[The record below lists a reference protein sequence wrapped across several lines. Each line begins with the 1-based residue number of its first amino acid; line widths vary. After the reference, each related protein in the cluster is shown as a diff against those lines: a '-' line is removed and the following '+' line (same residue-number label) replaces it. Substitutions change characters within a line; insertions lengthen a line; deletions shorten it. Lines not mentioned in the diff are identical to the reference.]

1 MSLVAPILDDR
12 RFQDLVDEAK
22 NKIPHYTDKWTDHNV
37 SDPGVT
43 LIELFAWLTET
54 TLFRL
59 NRVPERHYVKFMEML
74 GMALH
79 PPKPAQVPVTFW
91 LTAPQEADIT
101 IEKGTEVA
109 TTQTETESSI
119 VFTTDAPFIIQPPVL
134 NTILKRVI
142 RSSGKQD
149 YASAQS
155 PRRFADGIPEN
166 KEPFE
171 VFSNVPQVNDAL
183 YFGFDTDV
191 SHHILGFETD
201 WQEASGSG
209 IHPALPP
216 LIWEASTGHSGARWH
231 SCEWDLDTTKGFN
244 TNGAV
249 QIHVPKMGKHEIR
262 KKELYWI
269 RVRVKQIST
278 AERHEGMEPYSKSPL
293 LRRLVASSWGGTIA
307 ATHSHTIS
315 KEILGLSD
323 GSAGQRFHLKVTP
336 VLDRQSGEHVNV
348 TVPGKVSEAWNE
360 VADFADSKAQDKHY
374 TIDSNSG
381 EVRFGPAIRQPD
393 GDIKLYGAIPPRDTQ
408 ITFSAYRTGGGD
420 VGNVRRGII
429 NTLKT
434 AIPFVAKISNRTP
447 ADGGL
452 DQESLDDAMIRAP
465 KVMRHRDRAVTPQ
478 DYEDLA
484 LQTPGVS
491 IGRAKCIQT
500 RPSEAGLS
508 APGQVYVTIIP
519 KIFNPAR
526 LLTATELSPDP
537 ADITRLREYL
547 DFRRL
552 LTVRLRIEPPA
563 YRGVSVRVELG
574 INEGAERE
582 AVEKRVLDKL
592 YTFLN
597 PLTGWRDE
605 KGWPFGRDLY
615 ASDVYQS
622 LQGLEGIQYFK
633 SVALFDANPG
643 GEKQGTAVDVINTL
657 THSVI
662 ASGVHEVVIV

>member
-1 MSLVAPILDDR
+1 MSLAAPILDDR

-22 NKIPHYTDKWTDHNV
+22 NKIPHYTPKWTDHNV

-74 GMALH
+74 GMTLQ
-79 PPKPAQVPVTFW
+79 PPMPAKAPVTFW
-91 LTAPQEADIT
+91 LTAPQESEVT
-101 IEKGTEVA
+101 INVGTEVA

-119 VFTTDAPFIIQPPVL
+119 IFTTDTSFVIQPPEL
-134 NTILKRVI
+134 NTILKRYT
-142 RSSGKQD
+142 RSNGKQD
-149 YASAQS
+149 YATALS
-155 PRRFADGIPEN
+155 PRRFADGIPDE

-171 VFSNVPQVNDAL
+171 VFSSEPKVNDAL
-183 YFGFDTDV
+183 YFGFTTDM
-191 SHHILGFETD
+191 SHHILGFEMA

-216 LIWEASTGHSGARWH
+216 LIWEASTGSTGTRWVE
-231 SCEWDLDTTKGFN
+231 CEWDLDTTKGFN
-244 TNGAV
+244 TNGSI
-249 QIHVPKMGKHEIR
+249 QIHVPKMGKLEIR

-269 RVRVKQIST
+269 RVRVKQIKAS
-278 AERHEGMEPYSKSPL
+278 ERDEGMEPYSKSPL
-293 LRRLVASSWGGTIA
+293 LRRMISASWGGTIP

-315 KEILGLSD
+315 KEILGSSD
-323 GSAGQRFHLKVTP
+323 GSAGQRFQLKVVP
-336 VLDRQSGEHVNV
+336 VLERREGEHVIV
-348 TVPGKVSEAWNE
+348 HLTGEEAQAWQE
-360 VADFADSKAQDKHY
+360 VADFAESEAKDKHY
-374 TIDSNSG
+374 TIDSNRG
-381 EVRFGPAIRQPD
+381 EVRLGPAIRQPD
-393 GDIKLYGAIPPRDTQ
+393 GDIKLYGAIPPRDAQ

-420 VGNVRRGII
+420 IGNVRRGIL

-434 AIPFVAKISNRTP
+434 AIPFVAKVSNRTP
-447 ADGGL
+447 AEGGL
-452 DQESLDDAMIRAP
+452 DQESLEDAMIRAP
-465 KVMRHRDRAVTPQ
+465 KIMRHRDRAVTPQ

-484 LQTPGVS
+484 LSTS
-491 IGRAKCIQT
+491 LNIGRAKCIQT

-526 LLTATELSPDP
+526 LLTQAELSPDP
-537 ADITRLREYL
+537 ADITRLRTYL
-547 DFRRL
+547 DERRL

-574 INEGAERE
+574 ISEDADRDE
-582 AVEKRVLDKL
+582 VEKLVLDKL

-597 PLTGWRDE
+597 PLTGWRDG

-615 ASDVYQS
+615 ASDVFQC
-622 LQGLEGIQYFK
+622 LQGLAGIQYFR
-633 SVALFDANPG
+633 SVELYDANPG
-643 GEKQGTAVDVINTL
+643 GEKQGSPLEVITTL

-662 ASGVHEVVIV
+662 ASGVHEVVFV